1 MEWDDLRHFLAVART
16 GSLTDAAR
24 TLKSSAATVSRHVE
38 ALEEKL
44 GAQLFERRSTGYLL
58 TDTGTAVLAKAEE
71 AEDAV
76 LALERETMGAD
87 LRLSGR
93 VRVATTEDLATMV
106 IVPALPSF
114 CSCNPLISLE
124 VLARLDLSSLTRRDA
139 DLALRTVRPDK
150 GELLMRRVGAV
161 DLAIYASPG
170 YVVSRRLGDGPVDFS
185 KVEIVSWIE
194 EMANLRGGA
203 WLAEHAAGSRIALR
217 VNTTRLL
224 FDACRAGL
232 GLAILPCF
240 GADGD
245 QGLVCV
251 VPPEQVI
258 SIDAWLVMHRDL
270 ARTARVRAVA
280 DFIVSLGPR
289 LSRRPSP
296 ADRDWH

>member
-24 TLKSSAATVSRHVE
+24 ALKSSAATVGRHVE

-58 TDTGTAVLAKAEE
+58 TETGTAVLAKAEE
-71 AEDAV
+71 AEAAV
-76 LALERETMGAD
+76 LSLERETMGAD
-87 LRLSGR
+87 QRLAGR

-114 CSCNPLISLE
+114 CSYPPQIALE
-124 VLARLDLSSLTRRDA
+124 VLAR
-139 DLALRTVRPDK
+139 RTVRPDK

-161 DLAIYASPG
+161 DLAVYASPG
-170 YVVSRRLGDGPVDFS
+170 YVVSRRLEEGAVDFG
-185 KVEIVSWIE
+185 KVEIISWIE

-203 WLAEHAAGSRIALR
+203 WLAEHAASARIALR

-270 ARTARVRAVA
+270 SRTARVRAVA

-296 ADRDWH
+296 GDRDWH

>member
-1 MEWDDLRHFLAVART
+1 VEWDDLRHFLAVART

-24 TLKSSAATVSRHVE
+24 ALKSSAATVGRHVD
-38 ALEEKL
+38 ALEDKL
-44 GAQLFERRSTGYLL
+44 GAQLFERRSTGYVL
-58 TDTGTAVLAKAEE
+58 TETGTVVLAKAEE
-71 AEDAV
+71 AEEAV
-76 LALERETMGAD
+76 LSLERETIGAD
-87 LRLSGR
+87 LRLAGR

-106 IVPALPSF
+106 VVPALPGF
-114 CSCNPLISLE
+114 CSSNPLISIEL
-124 VLARLDLSSLTRRDA
+124 LARVDLSNLTRRDA

-150 GELLMRRVGAV
+150 GDLLMRRVGAV
-161 DLAIYASPG
+161 DLAVYASTG
-170 YVVSRRLGDGPVDFS
+170 YAMARQLGDGSVDFG
-185 KVEIVSWIE
+185 KVEVVSWID

-203 WLAEHAAGSRIALR
+203 WLAEHAAASRISLR

-224 FDACRAGL
+224 FDASRAGM

-240 GADGD
+240 AADGD

-251 VPPEQVI
+251 VPPEQVL

-289 LSRRPSP
+289 LSRRSSP
-296 ADRDWH
+296 GDVDWH